1 MNCECNRSG
10 RPCQRTAKYPTHLGE
25 MFCCACWHWLQWTL
39 KVDTHGHSNESCD
52 CPCGHEQTCE
62 RCGFYGKEDM
72 PR

>member
-1 MNCECNRSG
+1 MKKTLTEYAMKKPN
-10 RPCQRTAKYPTHLGE
+10 QRVTRLEQAKRQMRDARQTLIDL
-25 MFCCACWHWLQWTL
+25 ALQ
-39 KVDTHGHSNESCD
+39 HGHSSESCD

>member
-1 MNCECNRSG
+1 MKKTFTEHAMKKPRQKVT
-10 RPCQRTAKYPTHLGE
+10 RLEQAKRQMHDAQE
-25 MFCCACWHWLQWTL
+25 TL
-39 KVDTHGHSNESCD
+39 IDLAAEYGHSNESCD